1 MKRAADAVMST
12 SAVKALARGKA
23 KTRNFLLLEMR
34 LRESEMIEFA
44 GTYRRSLSFS
54 RAKMLDEKP
63 IPAIESYNAVMRIPT
78 LRARRDCTLYVPA
91 RLCIEN

>member
-12 SAVKALARGKA
+12 SALKALARGKA
-23 KTRNFLLLEMR
+23 KTRNFLLLDMR

-54 RAKMLDEKP
+54 RAKMLDEK
-63 IPAIESYNAVMRIPT
+63 SYPGPRGHRVLRAVM
-78 LRARRDCTLYVPA
+78 LVLAARQA
-91 RLCIEN
+91 RLQIARPGLAVY